1 MRHTDFMLIL
11 CDCTLEVLKEL
22 SDYFIQIQGNGI
34 NSKSSSSDNSESEG
48 LLLVEVLLEN
58 A

>member
-1 MRHTDFMLIL
+1 MLIL